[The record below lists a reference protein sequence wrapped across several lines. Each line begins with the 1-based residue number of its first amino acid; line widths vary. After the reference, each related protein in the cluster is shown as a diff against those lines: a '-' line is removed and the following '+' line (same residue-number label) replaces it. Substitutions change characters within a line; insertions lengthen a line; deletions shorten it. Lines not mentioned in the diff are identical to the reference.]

1 MRRDAGVRPRRV
13 ARLGLLL
20 SLMGSVSAA
29 AAPARLKVFVS
40 VDMEGIAGVVIERQ
54 TGSEGHDYPIHREQM
69 LAEANAAVAG
79 AFDAG
84 ATEVV
89 VLDSHGNGMNLRPDL
104 LDSRARLISGTPRPW
119 GMVAGLDGTFDAMV
133 FIGYHASGSIPD
145 GVLAHTFNLSAL
157 SVRLNGQVVGEG
169 GLNAAVGGHFNVPVV
184 FGAGDRAFVRQFQ
197 TLSTGTELLETKE
210 GLSSSSAA
218 LVPPAV
224 VIEGIRRGVKAG
236 LERRAMISPWQ
247 VAKPITLEVELGN
260 SSEADRVML
269 IPAMSR
275 VDGRTVRYVAPDAPT
290 MYRIFVLIDRLTGR

>member
-1 MRRDAGVRPRRV
+1 MRRGAGVRPRRV

-104 LDSRARLISGTPRPW
+104 LDPRARLISGTPRPW

-169 GLNAAVGGHFNVPVV
+169 GLNAAVGGHFRRLAQEPSCSRRRRAYPTRPPRSSTPPSSLREHAEGSRPVSSDARRSLP
-184 FGAGDRAFVRQFQ
+184 GGWPNRSLWR
-197 TLSTGTELLETKE
+197 
-210 GLSSSSAA
+210 LSSGIA
-218 LVPPAV
+218 L
-224 VIEGIRRGVKAG
+224 R
-236 LERRAMISPWQ
+236 
-247 VAKPITLEVELGN
+247 PIV
-260 SSEADRVML
+260 
-269 IPAMSR
+269 
-275 VDGRTVRYVAPDAPT
+275 
-290 MYRIFVLIDRLTGR
+290 